1 MRCQHFECIFNMNT
15 FSKMEISRLIMGAQ
29 KTFTTHFSSDGHSK
43 MAKQVSIE
51 DILLKYEE
59 NTQTK
64 GIRFFDSPC
73 ILGNYLQLS

>member
-1 MRCQHFECIFNMNT
+1 
-15 FSKMEISRLIMGAQ
+15 MEISQLIMEAQ
-29 KTFTTHFSSDGHSK
+29 KTFATHFSSDGHSK
-43 MAKQVSIE
+43 MVKQVSTE

-73 ILGNYLQLS
+73 TRNLDIFLICWYSGLCLGVSF